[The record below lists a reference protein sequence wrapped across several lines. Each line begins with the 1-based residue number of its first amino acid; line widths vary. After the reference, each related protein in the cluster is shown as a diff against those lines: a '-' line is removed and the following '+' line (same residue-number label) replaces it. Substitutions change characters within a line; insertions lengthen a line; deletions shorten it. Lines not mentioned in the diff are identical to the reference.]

1 MNYHDRRPQEIS
13 TLWLL
18 GVISGA
24 SRGCGCENAPA
35 FDVAV
40 TSRALAATSRAF
52 PTPDP
57 LMALLQLDEQQIK
70 TWTRAQKD
78 QWWLDN
84 VYRGD
89 MAQLTWRSGITG
101 FLLGGILASTALY
114 ILAKTGIGIGVGLT
128 SVLLSF
134 AMFRSMSTAGIA
146 KDFTVLENN
155 ATQSIATSAGYVMA
169 PLGAGLTAYMVMTG
183 HVLPWWQMV
192 VWLIV
197 VSITGV
203 LLAFPMKRRFINED
217 QLPFPEGR
225 ACGVVLDSLYT
236 GGAEVGLFKARLLYV
251 SAAVTAAWEL
261 LVMDGWQRL
270 IQFKILRMNV
280 WAGLQEPWTL
290 HEHLD
295 DYYYA
300 FLAKA
305 NLAAPKILGTDIRQL
320 GLRFSLDFAML
331 GIGGLMGVA
340 VATSV
345 LIGGIV
351 NLAILAPVMIEH
363 GDIVARTLA
372 NGHVVPISRAEI
384 VNQWSIWWG
393 VSMMVVGAMAG
404 LFAKPELFTKAFKS
418 MGKIARSKEPR
429 SDVLEHIEVPLWVS
443 WIGVPI
449 FSILGAWATHEFFG
463 VPWLLSLVSLPLIFI
478 LTVIC
483 TNSMALTS
491 WMPIGAVAKITQFS
505 VGMVDRVNPASNL
518 LPATMTA
525 QISMNA
531 ASLLSDIK
539 PGYMLGG
546 KPRHQVWGH
555 VIGIV
560 SGAIFSVPLFFLLF
574 LRPDASGVV
583 DATKIMS
590 DAFPMPAALQWRGV
604 AEIIAKGFHG
614 APHTAVMA
622 AAIAAVVALLMEMAR
637 IFTKGRFPL
646 SAVSVGLGVVLPFD
660 SCVAMWIGAMG
671 FWILGRIYRAPGTQG
686 HKIWVEGS
694 EPICAGLISAA
705 ALMGICDALINV
717 FLT

>member
-1 MNYHDRRPQEIS
+1 
-13 TLWLL
+13 
-18 GVISGA
+18 
-24 SRGCGCENAPA
+24 
-35 FDVAV
+35 
-40 TSRALAATSRAF
+40 
-52 PTPDP
+52 
-57 LMALLQLDEQQIK
+57 MALLQLTEEQIK

-78 QWWLDN
+78 GWWLAN

-89 MAQLTWRSGITG
+89 MAQLTVRSAITG
-101 FLLGGILASTALY
+101 FLLGGVLAATAMY

-134 AMFRSMSTAGIA
+134 AMFRSLSTAGIS

-155 ATQSIATSAGYVMA
+155 ATQSIATSAGYVMS
-169 PLGAGLTAYMVMTG
+169 PLGAGLPAYMVMTG

-192 VWLIV
+192 IWLIV
-197 VSITGV
+197 ISITGV
-203 LLAFPMKRRFINED
+203 LIAFPMKRRFINED

-236 GGAEVGLFKARLLYV
+236 GGAEVGLFKAKLLYV
-251 SAAVTAAWEL
+251 TAAITAAWEL
-261 LVMDGWQRL
+261 LVMDGWERL
-270 IQFKILRMNV
+270 IQFKILRMDV
-280 WAGLQEPWTL
+280 WAGLKEPWTQ

-295 DYYYA
+295 DYYYMW
-300 FLAKA
+300 LAKW
-305 NLAAPKILGTDIRQL
+305 NMAAPKILGTDIRQL

-345 LIGGIV
+345 LLGGII
-351 NLAILAPVMIEH
+351 NLAILAPIMIQH

-372 NGHVVPISRAEI
+372 NGHVVNISRAEI

-393 VSMMVVGAMAG
+393 VSMMVVGAIAG

-418 MGKIARSKEPR
+418 MRKMAGASEPR
-429 SDVLEHIEVPLWVS
+429 SDVLKHIEVPLWVS
-443 WIGVPI
+443 WAGVPV
-449 FSILGAWATHEFFG
+449 FSLLGAWATHEFFG
-463 VPWLLSLVSLPLIFI
+463 VPWLLSIVSLPLIFV

-491 WMPIGAVAKITQFS
+491 WMPLGAVAKITQFS
-505 VGMVDRVNPASNL
+505 VGMVDRLNPASNL

-574 LRPDASGVV
+574 LRPDAAGVI
-583 DATKIMS
+583 DTGRIIS
-590 DAFPMPAALQWRGV
+590 DAFPMPAAVQWRGV

-614 APHTAVMA
+614 APTTAIA
-622 AAIAAVVALLMEMAR
+622 AAGIAAVVALLMEMAR
-637 IFTKGRFPL
+637 IFTKGKFPL

-671 FWILGRIYRAPGTQG
+671 FWILGRIYKTPGTQS
-686 HKIWVEGS
+686 HKIWVEGA

-717 FLT
+717 ILG